1 MKRKNMLLSL
11 TAITTGL
18 MAGLFFSWS
27 FSVTPG
33 LARLPDREYIAA
45 MQSMNKAILNPV
57 FFSCFFGAAIL
68 LPLSAFT
75 QYQHPTRFWL
85 LLGASIM
92 YIGGVIAVTARGNVP
107 LNKALDIFDLRS
119 APVAEINRQR
129 IAFETPWNK
138 LSNIRTIASVLA
150 LLLVII
156 ACLNASNA
164 ENR

>member
-1 MKRKNMLLSL
+1 
-11 TAITTGL
+11 
-18 MAGLFFSWS
+18 
-27 FSVTPG
+27 
-33 LARLPDREYIAA
+33 
-45 MQSMNKAILNPV
+45 
-57 FFSCFFGAAIL
+57 
-68 LPLSAFT
+68 
-75 QYQHPTRFWL
+75 
-85 LLGASIM
+85 M

-138 LSNIRTIASVLA
+138 LNNIRTIASVLA